1 MKDIKPLQENP
12 DPAYGWQVRNNVY
25 DLVSDENF
33 KMPSEHKPSS
43 GRGVFYLLLL
53 GLMIFIAW
61 ASIFEID
68 QAVRAQGK
76 IIPSARTQVIQVA
89 DGGILEK
96 LQVQEG
102 DKVFKGQELA
112 VLERER
118 VNASYE
124 EIRSKVADLEVALIR
139 AQAEG
144 LNIEPDFSEISE
156 DYADLVKMQQFLYQ
170 QNMVSLQDEL
180 GTIQG
185 ALDLANEELTM
196 NKALFATGD
205 ISRLDVMR
213 IQREVNDLKGGISK
227 LRNTYLQ
234 RARKEATDLEGQLA
248 SARFKLEERKSV
260 LDHTILTAPV
270 DGVVKYLKVTTLG
283 GVLRAGDE
291 LMHISPTD
299 GDVVVEM
306 KLKPVDIGQL
316 SLGLPVTVKLD
327 AYDPTIFGGI
337 TGELVYISS
346 DTLTEQVGEQSTT
359 HYRGHVRLDA
369 QELQTNEKIQLDQ
382 LKQGMTATIDIR
394 TGTRTVFE
402 FIAKPIFRAF
412 SGALIQK

>member
-1 MKDIKPLQENP
+1 MKQLEPQKENQ
-12 DPAYGWQVRNNVY
+12 DLTYGWQERHNVF
-25 DLVSDENF
+25 DLVSGESF
-33 KMPSEHKPSS
+33 QVPKEHKVSG
-43 GRGVFYLLLL
+43 GRGLFYLLIL
-53 GLMIFIAW
+53 GLILFITW
-61 ASIFEID
+61 AYFFQID

-89 DGGILEK
+89 DGGVLES
-96 LQVQEG
+96 LNVQEG
-102 DKVFKGQELA
+102 DKVVKGQDLA
-112 VLERER
+112 VLEKER

-124 EIRSKVADLEVALIR
+124 ETRSKVADLEVALIR

-144 LNIEPDFSEISE
+144 LNREPDFSAINRE
-156 DYADLVKMQQFLYQ
+156 YADLIQVQQDLYL
-170 QNMVSLQDEL
+170 QNNVSLQDEL
-180 GTIQG
+180 ITLQG
-185 ALDLANEELTM
+185 ALDLATEELNM
-196 NKALFATGD
+196 NKALFESGD

-213 IQREVNDLKGGISK
+213 SQREVNDLKGKQLKI
-227 LRNTYLQ
+227 RNDYLQ

-260 LDHTILTAPV
+260 LDHTVLVAPV
-270 DGVVKYLKVTTLG
+270 DGVVKFLKVTTLG

-306 KLKPVDIGQL
+306 KLQPVDIGQL
-316 SLGLPVTVKLD
+316 KLGLPVTVKLD
-327 AYDPTIFGGI
+327 AYDPSIFGGI

-346 DTLTEQVGEQSTT
+346 DTLTEQVGEQTMT
-359 HYRGHVRLDA
+359 HYRGHVRLDP

-382 LKQGMTATIDIR
+382 LKQGMTATVDIR
-394 TGTRTVFE
+394 TGTRTVLE
-402 FIAKPIFRAF
+402 FMAKPIFRAF